1 MKRLVLSKSF
11 KKIIKEA
18 TTEIKRGEA
27 VVCPTDTVYGL
38 ICDATSEAAIRLL
51 FKIKKRPLKKPI
63 PVFVKDIKM
72 AKNLALINKKQE
84 RFLKRVWPGKV
95 TVVLKAQKTLPRGV
109 VGSDNTIGLRIP
121 DHKLVSI
128 LLKKTK
134 VPLSGTSANIS
145 GKPASTKIREVMSQ
159 LKKEKVQ
166 PNLIIDAGNLE
177 PAKPSTVVDL
187 TKSRLK
193 ILRAGEIKKEKLVK
207 YFQ

>member
-11 KKIIKEA
+11 QKIIKEA
-18 TTEIKRGEA
+18 TTAIKRGEA

-38 ICDATSEAAIRLL
+38 ICDVTSGPAIKLL
-51 FKIKKRPLKKPI
+51 FKIKKRPPKKPI

-84 RFLKRVWPGKV
+84 RFLKRVWPGKI
-95 TVVLKAQKTLPRGV
+95 TVVLKAQKALPGGV
-109 VGSDNTIGLRIP
+109 VSSDNTIGLRIP

-145 GKPASTKIREVMSQ
+145 GKPATTKIAKVISQ